1 MVDRDQQ
8 DDSQEAGQQVGYGYP
23 QMRIAKALQ
32 TAQQNPDQE
41 TRDRAWQKISDWVA
55 VLDGMVTGKLSIGS
69 RTPTKAP
76 AWATLKVTQG
86 GFATGTLL
94 AGGPLQKHELAL
106 FAELGCAPHVEGRSH
121 LNRHFISEVGLAR
134 LQEVLREGRYRIAV
148 PEEGAL
154 LVIAR
159 LVELGRAADAGTIL
173 RSIEPWFDKLRFYPV
188 FSDKPYSVAS
198 RNLAANTTA
207 CLDTEVTYRTV
218 EETTQSLEQ
227 ISPNQ
232 QVLAQRETIDVWL
245 PLYDRM
251 VDLFLETVEGEI
263 PTLRTDESGQWV
275 RSPTGKFPVIGG
287 WPCKH
292 YPDGWAAAA
301 KATIAAFDQQTKL
314 HKLCNRPWSQKSSL
328 GQLQKYLRI
337 CIDAPE
343 VLTGREVGRI
353 RMILARYVAK
363 RGRPGSSQARAARQ
377 QQSVQASGP
386 LFYDR
391 AQVAIAWIKQFDP
404 DEGLPSS
411 VALPD
416 LPLTVRKKVERS
428 VRATLKELVEKKII
442 TSGEALARILPQV
455 SGGIQSAGIADDG
468 LQRLYEDIYQ
478 AFRQRR
484 SLLLLNLQKQVQL
497 KELPWAA
504 EIDRTRSSDYAVK
517 ASAQQAL
524 VDIVH
529 LTLTS
534 FPHAILPNKL
544 IRELSAIAQTA
555 QLELPLTEE
564 IAADIFMGKF
574 SDKFLAAAI
583 VAGKAL
589 ENSLYATYYGIRYRR
604 VFDMQRG
611 TPNRNTSRGDWF
623 ARLCT
628 MRSGTSAFQ
637 YGRPANNGMIIEQ
650 QQILTTHNLA
660 ALMLSDAIAAQ
671 ISVAFGDSYQQLAQ
685 DCFVWAVQR
694 LQMNAPT
701 WHASLI
707 HLKNAAYAWRQM
719 VFFLTMRGNT
729 QSFLIWAKD
738 YLNQQPLEFQRRFQ
752 PALVGLELAAN
763 GESINQSDRI
773 RALGARRLLG
783 WYDQRYWIAADK

>member
-1 MVDRDQQ
+1 MIVRTL
-8 DDSQEAGQQVGYGYP
+8 GQQVGYGYP
-23 QMRIAKALQ
+23 QVRIAKALQ

-86 GFATGTLL
+86 GFVTGTLL

-121 LNRHFISEVGLAR
+121 LNRYFISEAGLAR
-134 LQEVLREGRYRIAV
+134 LHEVLREGRYRIAV

-154 LVIAR
+154 LVVAR
-159 LVELGRAADAGTIL
+159 LVELGRVAEARAIV
-173 RSIEPWFDKLRFYPV
+173 RIIEPWFGKLRFYPV
-188 FSDKPYSVAS
+188 FSDKSYSVAG
-198 RNLAANTTA
+198 RNTTA
-207 CLDTEVTYRTV
+207 CLDTEVTYQTV
-218 EETTQSLEQ
+218 GETAQSLAQ
-227 ISPNQ
+227 VSPNQ
-232 QVLAQRETIDVWL
+232 QILAQRETIDVWL
-245 PLYDRM
+245 PLYDQM
-251 VDLFLETVEGEI
+251 VALFLETVEGEM
-263 PTLRTDESGQWV
+263 PTLQTAENGQWA
-275 RSPTGKFPVIGG
+275 RSPEGKFPVIGG

-292 YPDGWAAAA
+292 YPEGWTAAA
-301 KATIAAFDQQTKL
+301 KAIIETFDQQTKL
-314 HKLCNRPWSQKSSL
+314 HQLCNRPWSQKNSL
-328 GQLQKYLRI
+328 GQLQMYLRH
-337 CIDAPE
+337 CVDAPE

-353 RMILARYVAK
+353 RLILARYVAK
-363 RGRPGSSQARAARQ
+363 RGRPGSSQARATRQ
-377 QQSVQASGP
+377 RQTAQASGP
-386 LFYDR
+386 LLYDR
-391 AQVAIAWIKQFDP
+391 AQAAIAWIKQFDP

-411 VALPD
+411 VTLPTLPPAL
-416 LPLTVRKKVERS
+416 RKKVERS
-428 VRATLKELVEKKII
+428 VRATLGELVVKNII
-442 TSGEALARILPQV
+442 TSGESLARVLPQV
-455 SGGIQSAGIADDG
+455 SGGIQSAGITDSG

-497 KELPWAA
+497 EELPWIA
-504 EIDRTRSSDYAVK
+504 EINRVRSSDYAVE

-524 VDIVH
+524 VDVVH

-555 QLELPLTEE
+555 QLDLPLTEE

-589 ENSLYATYYGIRYRR
+589 ENSLYATYYDIRYKR
-604 VFDMQRG
+604 VFDLQLG
-611 TPNRNTSRGDWF
+611 SPTRNSSRGDWF

-628 MRSGTSAFQ
+628 TRSGTSAFQ

-671 ISVAFGDSYQQLAQ
+671 VSTAFGDSYQQLAQ
-685 DCFVWAVQR
+685 DCFVWIVQR
-694 LQMNAPT
+694 LQTNAPT

-719 VFFLTMRGNT
+719 VFFFDDAR
-729 QSFLIWAKD
+729 QH
-738 YLNQQPLEFQRRFQ
+738 
-752 PALVGLELAAN
+752 PAFF
-763 GESINQSDRI
+763 
-773 RALGARRLLG
+773 
-783 WYDQRYWIAADK
+783 